1 MSKQNIALITGVTGQ
16 DGSYLAELLLDKG
29 YDVHGVI
36 RRSSVD
42 YRERIAHLEGRL
54 HFHLHYADLGDSMSI
69 VGVVADVRPTEIY
82 NLAAQSHV
90 QVSFDSPEFT
100 ADVDA
105 VGVLRII
112 EAVRKVGLASSCK
125 IYQASTS
132 ELYGKVEEV
141 PQNENT
147 PFHPFSPYAVAKQY
161 GFWIIKEYRDAYGMF
176 CCNGILFNH
185 ESERRGETFVTRK
198 ITLAAAR
205 IAQGLQDKLYLGNLD
220 SLRDWGYAKD
230 YVECMW
236 LILQARQ
243 PEDFVIATGVQ
254 HSVRE
259 FAQLAFHYVGI
270 ELQWEGEA
278 EHEKGICVSGPDH
291 LVGKTLVEVSPDF
304 YRPTDVVNLWGDPR
318 TATRRLNI
326 AQSFNP
332 VGSILG
338 ILMSKYFILDD
349 ISLYS
354 ISGTYAA
361 LGLVLLGILVVML
374 FARMPSGKDDDRS
387 DSVGASFRRL
397 LSNRL
402 YRRGV
407 VAQFF
412 YVGAQIG
419 VWSFTIRLVMQETGR
434 LEAAASS
441 IYLISI
447 IGHCL
452 SRFIYTGLMR
462 WFSPSRLLTFGGV
475 MSALLS
481 LTVVLS
487 AGTGWLC
494 ITSLVLI
501 SSFMSL
507 MFPTIYGI
515 ALGGIM
521 RGDHPG
527 DSKIGASGLIM
538 SILGGALLTPLQGMV
553 SDHTNIYTSYAVP
566 AFCFVV
572 VTAYAVYA
580 HRCKATL

>member
-1 MSKQNIALITGVTGQ
+1 MMKTIDRRHAVPFALVTSMFLLWGLANNMTDTLLAAFKRIMSMSDTQTSLIQ
-16 DGSYLAELLLDKG
+16 FAFYGSYFCFALPAALFIRRRSFKSGIILGLLL
-29 YDVHGVI
+29 
-36 RRSSVD
+36 
-42 YRERIAHLEGRL
+42 
-54 HFHLHYADLGDSMSI
+54 YAAGAMLFLPAAR
-69 VGVVADVRPTEIY
+69 VA
-82 NLAAQSHV
+82 S
-90 QVSFDSPEFT
+90 
-100 ADVDA
+100 
-105 VGVLRII
+105 
-112 EAVRKVGLASSCK
+112 
-125 IYQASTS
+125 
-132 ELYGKVEEV
+132 
-141 PQNENT
+141 
-147 PFHPFSPYAVAKQY
+147 Y
-161 GFWIIKEYRDAYGMF
+161 GFYLVAIYVMAGG
-176 CCNGILFNH
+176 CSVL
-185 ESERRGETFVTRK
+185 ETT
-198 ITLAAAR
+198 A
-205 IAQGLQDKLYLGNLD
+205 NP
-220 SLRDWGYAKD
+220 
-230 YVECMW
+230 YVM
-236 LILQARQ
+236 
-243 PEDFVIATGVQ
+243 
-254 HSVRE
+254 SM
-259 FAQLAFHYVGI
+259 
-270 ELQWEGEA
+270 
-278 EHEKGICVSGPDH
+278 
-291 LVGKTLVEVSPDF
+291 
-304 YRPTDVVNLWGDPR
+304 GDPR

-387 DSVGASFRRL
+387 DSVGACFRRL

-441 IYLISI
+441 IYLLSI

-462 WFSPSRLLTFGGV
+462 WLSPSRLLTFGGV

-487 AGTGWLC
+487 AGTGWIC

-521 RGDHPG
+521 RGEHPG

>member
-1 MSKQNIALITGVTGQ
+1 MMKTIDRRHAVPFALVTSMFLLWGLANNMTDTLLAAFKRIMSMSDTQTSLIQ
-16 DGSYLAELLLDKG
+16 FAFYGSYFCFALPAALFIRRRSFKSGIILGLLL
-29 YDVHGVI
+29 
-36 RRSSVD
+36 
-42 YRERIAHLEGRL
+42 
-54 HFHLHYADLGDSMSI
+54 YAAGAMLFLPAAR
-69 VGVVADVRPTEIY
+69 VA
-82 NLAAQSHV
+82 S
-90 QVSFDSPEFT
+90 
-100 ADVDA
+100 
-105 VGVLRII
+105 
-112 EAVRKVGLASSCK
+112 
-125 IYQASTS
+125 
-132 ELYGKVEEV
+132 
-141 PQNENT
+141 
-147 PFHPFSPYAVAKQY
+147 Y
-161 GFWIIKEYRDAYGMF
+161 GFYLVAIYVMAGG
-176 CCNGILFNH
+176 CSVL
-185 ESERRGETFVTRK
+185 ETT
-198 ITLAAAR
+198 A
-205 IAQGLQDKLYLGNLD
+205 NP
-220 SLRDWGYAKD
+220 
-230 YVECMW
+230 YVM
-236 LILQARQ
+236 
-243 PEDFVIATGVQ
+243 
-254 HSVRE
+254 SM
-259 FAQLAFHYVGI
+259 
-270 ELQWEGEA
+270 
-278 EHEKGICVSGPDH
+278 
-291 LVGKTLVEVSPDF
+291 
-304 YRPTDVVNLWGDPR
+304 GDPR

-387 DSVGASFRRL
+387 DCVGASFRRL

-487 AGTGWLC
+487 AGTGWIC

-521 RGDHPG
+521 RGEHPG

>member
-1 MSKQNIALITGVTGQ
+1 MMKTIDRRHAVPFALVTSMFLLWGLANNMTDTLLAAFKRIMSMSDTQTSLIQ
-16 DGSYLAELLLDKG
+16 FAFYGSYFCFALPAALFIRRRSFKSGIILGLLL
-29 YDVHGVI
+29 
-36 RRSSVD
+36 
-42 YRERIAHLEGRL
+42 
-54 HFHLHYADLGDSMSI
+54 YAAGAMLFLPAAR
-69 VGVVADVRPTEIY
+69 VA
-82 NLAAQSHV
+82 S
-90 QVSFDSPEFT
+90 
-100 ADVDA
+100 
-105 VGVLRII
+105 
-112 EAVRKVGLASSCK
+112 
-125 IYQASTS
+125 
-132 ELYGKVEEV
+132 
-141 PQNENT
+141 
-147 PFHPFSPYAVAKQY
+147 Y
-161 GFWIIKEYRDAYGMF
+161 GFYLVAIYVMAGG
-176 CCNGILFNH
+176 CSVL
-185 ESERRGETFVTRK
+185 ETT
-198 ITLAAAR
+198 A
-205 IAQGLQDKLYLGNLD
+205 NP
-220 SLRDWGYAKD
+220 
-230 YVECMW
+230 YVM
-236 LILQARQ
+236 
-243 PEDFVIATGVQ
+243 
-254 HSVRE
+254 SM
-259 FAQLAFHYVGI
+259 
-270 ELQWEGEA
+270 
-278 EHEKGICVSGPDH
+278 
-291 LVGKTLVEVSPDF
+291 
-304 YRPTDVVNLWGDPR
+304 GDPR

-361 LGLVLLGILVVML
+361 LGLVLLGLLVVML
-374 FARMPSGKDDDRS
+374 FARMPSGKDNARS

-447 IGHCL
+447 VGHCL

-521 RGDHPG
+521 RGEHPG

>member
-1 MSKQNIALITGVTGQ
+1 MKTIDRRHAVPFALVTSMFLLWGLANNMTDTLLAAFKRIMSMSDTQTSLIQ
-16 DGSYLAELLLDKG
+16 FAFYGSYFCFALPAALFIRRRSFKSGIILGLLL
-29 YDVHGVI
+29 
-36 RRSSVD
+36 
-42 YRERIAHLEGRL
+42 
-54 HFHLHYADLGDSMSI
+54 YAAGAMLFLPAAR
-69 VGVVADVRPTEIY
+69 VA
-82 NLAAQSHV
+82 S
-90 QVSFDSPEFT
+90 
-100 ADVDA
+100 
-105 VGVLRII
+105 
-112 EAVRKVGLASSCK
+112 
-125 IYQASTS
+125 
-132 ELYGKVEEV
+132 
-141 PQNENT
+141 
-147 PFHPFSPYAVAKQY
+147 Y
-161 GFWIIKEYRDAYGMF
+161 GFYLVAIYVMAGG
-176 CCNGILFNH
+176 CSVL
-185 ESERRGETFVTRK
+185 ETT
-198 ITLAAAR
+198 A
-205 IAQGLQDKLYLGNLD
+205 NP
-220 SLRDWGYAKD
+220 
-230 YVECMW
+230 YVM
-236 LILQARQ
+236 
-243 PEDFVIATGVQ
+243 
-254 HSVRE
+254 SM
-259 FAQLAFHYVGI
+259 
-270 ELQWEGEA
+270 
-278 EHEKGICVSGPDH
+278 
-291 LVGKTLVEVSPDF
+291 
-304 YRPTDVVNLWGDPR
+304 GDPR

-521 RGDHPG
+521 RGEHPG

>member
-1 MSKQNIALITGVTGQ
+1 MMKTIDRRHAVPFALVTSMFLLWGLANNMTDTLLAAFKRIMSMSDTQTSLIQ
-16 DGSYLAELLLDKG
+16 FAFYGSYFCFALPAALFIRRRSFKSGIILGLLL
-29 YDVHGVI
+29 
-36 RRSSVD
+36 
-42 YRERIAHLEGRL
+42 
-54 HFHLHYADLGDSMSI
+54 YAAGAMLFLPAAR
-69 VGVVADVRPTEIY
+69 VA
-82 NLAAQSHV
+82 S
-90 QVSFDSPEFT
+90 
-100 ADVDA
+100 
-105 VGVLRII
+105 
-112 EAVRKVGLASSCK
+112 
-125 IYQASTS
+125 
-132 ELYGKVEEV
+132 
-141 PQNENT
+141 
-147 PFHPFSPYAVAKQY
+147 Y
-161 GFWIIKEYRDAYGMF
+161 GFYLVAIYVMAGG
-176 CCNGILFNH
+176 CSVL
-185 ESERRGETFVTRK
+185 ETT
-198 ITLAAAR
+198 A
-205 IAQGLQDKLYLGNLD
+205 NP
-220 SLRDWGYAKD
+220 
-230 YVECMW
+230 YVM
-236 LILQARQ
+236 
-243 PEDFVIATGVQ
+243 
-254 HSVRE
+254 SM
-259 FAQLAFHYVGI
+259 
-270 ELQWEGEA
+270 
-278 EHEKGICVSGPDH
+278 
-291 LVGKTLVEVSPDF
+291 
-304 YRPTDVVNLWGDPR
+304 GDPH

-402 YRRGV
+402 FRRGV

-419 VWSFTIRLVMQETGR
+419 VWSFSIRLVMQETGC

-462 WFSPSRLLTFGGV
+462 WFSPARLLTFGGV

-521 RGDHPG
+521 RGEHPG

>member
-1 MSKQNIALITGVTGQ
+1 MMKTIDKRHAVPFALVTSMFLLWGLANNMTDTLLAAFKRIMSMSDTQTSLIQ
-16 DGSYLAELLLDKG
+16 FAFYGSYFCFALPAALFIRRRSFKSGIILGLLL
-29 YDVHGVI
+29 
-36 RRSSVD
+36 
-42 YRERIAHLEGRL
+42 
-54 HFHLHYADLGDSMSI
+54 YAAGAMLFLPAAR
-69 VGVVADVRPTEIY
+69 VA
-82 NLAAQSHV
+82 S
-90 QVSFDSPEFT
+90 
-100 ADVDA
+100 
-105 VGVLRII
+105 
-112 EAVRKVGLASSCK
+112 
-125 IYQASTS
+125 
-132 ELYGKVEEV
+132 
-141 PQNENT
+141 
-147 PFHPFSPYAVAKQY
+147 Y
-161 GFWIIKEYRDAYGMF
+161 GFYLVAIYVMAGG
-176 CCNGILFNH
+176 CSVL
-185 ESERRGETFVTRK
+185 ETT
-198 ITLAAAR
+198 A
-205 IAQGLQDKLYLGNLD
+205 NP
-220 SLRDWGYAKD
+220 
-230 YVECMW
+230 YVM
-236 LILQARQ
+236 
-243 PEDFVIATGVQ
+243 
-254 HSVRE
+254 SM
-259 FAQLAFHYVGI
+259 
-270 ELQWEGEA
+270 
-278 EHEKGICVSGPDH
+278 
-291 LVGKTLVEVSPDF
+291 
-304 YRPTDVVNLWGDPR
+304 GDPR

-419 VWSFTIRLVMQETGR
+419 VWSFTIRLVMQETGC

>member
-1 MSKQNIALITGVTGQ
+1 MKTIDRRHAVPFALVTSMFLLWGLANNMTDTLLAAFKRIMSMSDTQTSLIQ
-16 DGSYLAELLLDKG
+16 FAFYGSYFCFALPAALFIRRRSFKSGIILGLLL
-29 YDVHGVI
+29 
-36 RRSSVD
+36 
-42 YRERIAHLEGRL
+42 
-54 HFHLHYADLGDSMSI
+54 YAAGAMFFLPAAR
-69 VGVVADVRPTEIY
+69 VA
-82 NLAAQSHV
+82 S
-90 QVSFDSPEFT
+90 
-100 ADVDA
+100 
-105 VGVLRII
+105 
-112 EAVRKVGLASSCK
+112 
-125 IYQASTS
+125 
-132 ELYGKVEEV
+132 
-141 PQNENT
+141 
-147 PFHPFSPYAVAKQY
+147 Y
-161 GFWIIKEYRDAYGMF
+161 GFYLVAIYVMAGG
-176 CCNGILFNH
+176 CSVL
-185 ESERRGETFVTRK
+185 ETT
-198 ITLAAAR
+198 A
-205 IAQGLQDKLYLGNLD
+205 NP
-220 SLRDWGYAKD
+220 
-230 YVECMW
+230 YVM
-236 LILQARQ
+236 
-243 PEDFVIATGVQ
+243 
-254 HSVRE
+254 SM
-259 FAQLAFHYVGI
+259 
-270 ELQWEGEA
+270 
-278 EHEKGICVSGPDH
+278 
-291 LVGKTLVEVSPDF
+291 
-304 YRPTDVVNLWGDPR
+304 GDPR

-487 AGTGWLC
+487 AGTGWIC

-521 RGDHPG
+521 RGEHPG

>member
-1 MSKQNIALITGVTGQ
+1 MKTIDRRHAVPFALVTSMFLLWGLANNMTDTLLAAFKRIMSMSDTQTSLIQ
-16 DGSYLAELLLDKG
+16 FAFYGSYFCFALPAALFIRRRSFKSGIILGLLL
-29 YDVHGVI
+29 
-36 RRSSVD
+36 
-42 YRERIAHLEGRL
+42 
-54 HFHLHYADLGDSMSI
+54 YAAGAMLFLPAAR
-69 VGVVADVRPTEIY
+69 VA
-82 NLAAQSHV
+82 S
-90 QVSFDSPEFT
+90 
-100 ADVDA
+100 
-105 VGVLRII
+105 
-112 EAVRKVGLASSCK
+112 
-125 IYQASTS
+125 
-132 ELYGKVEEV
+132 
-141 PQNENT
+141 
-147 PFHPFSPYAVAKQY
+147 Y
-161 GFWIIKEYRDAYGMF
+161 GFYLVAIYVMAGG
-176 CCNGILFNH
+176 CSVL
-185 ESERRGETFVTRK
+185 ETT
-198 ITLAAAR
+198 A
-205 IAQGLQDKLYLGNLD
+205 NP
-220 SLRDWGYAKD
+220 
-230 YVECMW
+230 YVM
-236 LILQARQ
+236 
-243 PEDFVIATGVQ
+243 
-254 HSVRE
+254 SM
-259 FAQLAFHYVGI
+259 
-270 ELQWEGEA
+270 
-278 EHEKGICVSGPDH
+278 
-291 LVGKTLVEVSPDF
+291 
-304 YRPTDVVNLWGDPR
+304 GDPR

-387 DSVGASFRRL
+387 DSVGACFRRL

-441 IYLISI
+441 IYLLSI

-494 ITSLVLI
+494 ITSLILI

>member
-1 MSKQNIALITGVTGQ
+1 MMKTIDKRHAVPFALVTSMFLLWGLANNMTDTLLAAFKRIMSMSDTQTSLIQ
-16 DGSYLAELLLDKG
+16 FAFYGSYFCFALPAALFIRRRSFKSGIILGLLL
-29 YDVHGVI
+29 
-36 RRSSVD
+36 
-42 YRERIAHLEGRL
+42 
-54 HFHLHYADLGDSMSI
+54 YAAGAMLFLPAAR
-69 VGVVADVRPTEIY
+69 VA
-82 NLAAQSHV
+82 S
-90 QVSFDSPEFT
+90 
-100 ADVDA
+100 
-105 VGVLRII
+105 
-112 EAVRKVGLASSCK
+112 
-125 IYQASTS
+125 
-132 ELYGKVEEV
+132 
-141 PQNENT
+141 
-147 PFHPFSPYAVAKQY
+147 Y
-161 GFWIIKEYRDAYGMF
+161 GFYLVAIYVMAGG
-176 CCNGILFNH
+176 CSVL
-185 ESERRGETFVTRK
+185 ETT
-198 ITLAAAR
+198 A
-205 IAQGLQDKLYLGNLD
+205 NP
-220 SLRDWGYAKD
+220 
-230 YVECMW
+230 YVM
-236 LILQARQ
+236 
-243 PEDFVIATGVQ
+243 
-254 HSVRE
+254 SM
-259 FAQLAFHYVGI
+259 
-270 ELQWEGEA
+270 
-278 EHEKGICVSGPDH
+278 
-291 LVGKTLVEVSPDF
+291 
-304 YRPTDVVNLWGDPR
+304 GDPR

-402 YRRGV
+402 FRRGV

-441 IYLISI
+441 IYLLSI

>member
-1 MSKQNIALITGVTGQ
+1 MMKTIDRRHAVPFALVTSMFLLWGLANNMTDTLLAAFKRIMSMSDTQTSLIQ
-16 DGSYLAELLLDKG
+16 FAFYGSYFCFALPAALFIRRRSFKSGIILGLLL
-29 YDVHGVI
+29 
-36 RRSSVD
+36 
-42 YRERIAHLEGRL
+42 
-54 HFHLHYADLGDSMSI
+54 YAAGAMLFLPAAR
-69 VGVVADVRPTEIY
+69 VA
-82 NLAAQSHV
+82 S
-90 QVSFDSPEFT
+90 
-100 ADVDA
+100 
-105 VGVLRII
+105 
-112 EAVRKVGLASSCK
+112 
-125 IYQASTS
+125 
-132 ELYGKVEEV
+132 
-141 PQNENT
+141 
-147 PFHPFSPYAVAKQY
+147 Y
-161 GFWIIKEYRDAYGMF
+161 GFYLVAIYVMAGG
-176 CCNGILFNH
+176 CSVL
-185 ESERRGETFVTRK
+185 ETT
-198 ITLAAAR
+198 A
-205 IAQGLQDKLYLGNLD
+205 NP
-220 SLRDWGYAKD
+220 
-230 YVECMW
+230 YVM
-236 LILQARQ
+236 
-243 PEDFVIATGVQ
+243 
-254 HSVRE
+254 SM
-259 FAQLAFHYVGI
+259 
-270 ELQWEGEA
+270 
-278 EHEKGICVSGPDH
+278 
-291 LVGKTLVEVSPDF
+291 
-304 YRPTDVVNLWGDPR
+304 GDPR

-447 IGHCL
+447 VGHCL

-538 SILGGALLTPLQGMV
+538 SILGGALPTPLQGMV

-566 AFCFVV
+566 AFCFMV

>member
-1 MSKQNIALITGVTGQ
+1 MMKTIDKRHAVPFALVTSMFLLWGLANNMTDTLLAAFKRIMSMSDTQTSLIQ
-16 DGSYLAELLLDKG
+16 FAFYGSYFCFALPAALFIRRRSFKSGIILGLLL
-29 YDVHGVI
+29 
-36 RRSSVD
+36 
-42 YRERIAHLEGRL
+42 
-54 HFHLHYADLGDSMSI
+54 YAAGAMLFLPAAR
-69 VGVVADVRPTEIY
+69 VA
-82 NLAAQSHV
+82 S
-90 QVSFDSPEFT
+90 
-100 ADVDA
+100 
-105 VGVLRII
+105 
-112 EAVRKVGLASSCK
+112 
-125 IYQASTS
+125 
-132 ELYGKVEEV
+132 
-141 PQNENT
+141 
-147 PFHPFSPYAVAKQY
+147 Y
-161 GFWIIKEYRDAYGMF
+161 GFYLVAIYVMAGG
-176 CCNGILFNH
+176 CSVL
-185 ESERRGETFVTRK
+185 ETT
-198 ITLAAAR
+198 A
-205 IAQGLQDKLYLGNLD
+205 NP
-220 SLRDWGYAKD
+220 
-230 YVECMW
+230 YVM
-236 LILQARQ
+236 
-243 PEDFVIATGVQ
+243 
-254 HSVRE
+254 SM
-259 FAQLAFHYVGI
+259 
-270 ELQWEGEA
+270 
-278 EHEKGICVSGPDH
+278 
-291 LVGKTLVEVSPDF
+291 
-304 YRPTDVVNLWGDPR
+304 GDPR

-387 DSVGASFRRL
+387 DSVGACFRRL

-447 IGHCL
+447 VGHCL

-487 AGTGWLC
+487 AGTGWIC

>member
-1 MSKQNIALITGVTGQ
+1 MKTIDRRHAVPFALVTSMFLLWGLANNMTDTLLAAFKRIMSMSDTQTSLIQ
-16 DGSYLAELLLDKG
+16 FAFYGSYFCFALPAALFIRRRSFKSGIILGLLL
-29 YDVHGVI
+29 
-36 RRSSVD
+36 
-42 YRERIAHLEGRL
+42 
-54 HFHLHYADLGDSMSI
+54 YAAGAMLFLPAAR
-69 VGVVADVRPTEIY
+69 VA
-82 NLAAQSHV
+82 S
-90 QVSFDSPEFT
+90 
-100 ADVDA
+100 
-105 VGVLRII
+105 
-112 EAVRKVGLASSCK
+112 
-125 IYQASTS
+125 
-132 ELYGKVEEV
+132 
-141 PQNENT
+141 
-147 PFHPFSPYAVAKQY
+147 Y
-161 GFWIIKEYRDAYGMF
+161 GFYLVAIYVMAGG
-176 CCNGILFNH
+176 CSVL
-185 ESERRGETFVTRK
+185 ETT
-198 ITLAAAR
+198 A
-205 IAQGLQDKLYLGNLD
+205 NP
-220 SLRDWGYAKD
+220 
-230 YVECMW
+230 YVM
-236 LILQARQ
+236 
-243 PEDFVIATGVQ
+243 
-254 HSVRE
+254 SM
-259 FAQLAFHYVGI
+259 
-270 ELQWEGEA
+270 
-278 EHEKGICVSGPDH
+278 
-291 LVGKTLVEVSPDF
+291 
-304 YRPTDVVNLWGDPR
+304 GDPR

-387 DSVGASFRRL
+387 DSVGACFRRL

-447 IGHCL
+447 VGHCL

-462 WFSPSRLLTFGGV
+462 WFSPARLLTFGGV

-521 RGDHPG
+521 RGDNPG

>member
-1 MSKQNIALITGVTGQ
+1 MKTIDRRHAVPFALVTSMFLLWGLANNMTDTLLAAFKRIMSMSDTQTSFIQFAFY
-16 DGSYLAELLLDKG
+16 GSYFCFALPAALFIRRRSFKSGIILGLLL
-29 YDVHGVI
+29 
-36 RRSSVD
+36 
-42 YRERIAHLEGRL
+42 
-54 HFHLHYADLGDSMSI
+54 YAAGAMLFLPAAR
-69 VGVVADVRPTEIY
+69 VA
-82 NLAAQSHV
+82 S
-90 QVSFDSPEFT
+90 
-100 ADVDA
+100 
-105 VGVLRII
+105 
-112 EAVRKVGLASSCK
+112 
-125 IYQASTS
+125 
-132 ELYGKVEEV
+132 
-141 PQNENT
+141 
-147 PFHPFSPYAVAKQY
+147 Y
-161 GFWIIKEYRDAYGMF
+161 GFYLVAIYVMAGG
-176 CCNGILFNH
+176 CSVL
-185 ESERRGETFVTRK
+185 ETT
-198 ITLAAAR
+198 A
-205 IAQGLQDKLYLGNLD
+205 NP
-220 SLRDWGYAKD
+220 
-230 YVECMW
+230 YVM
-236 LILQARQ
+236 
-243 PEDFVIATGVQ
+243 
-254 HSVRE
+254 SM
-259 FAQLAFHYVGI
+259 
-270 ELQWEGEA
+270 
-278 EHEKGICVSGPDH
+278 
-291 LVGKTLVEVSPDF
+291 
-304 YRPTDVVNLWGDPR
+304 GDPR

-441 IYLISI
+441 IYLLSI

-462 WFSPSRLLTFGGV
+462 WFSPARLLTFGGV

>member
-1 MSKQNIALITGVTGQ
+1 MKTIDRRHAVPFALVTSMFLLWGLANNMTDTLLAAFKRIMSMSDTQTSLIQ
-16 DGSYLAELLLDKG
+16 FAFYGSYFCFALPAALFIRRRSFKSGIILGLLL
-29 YDVHGVI
+29 
-36 RRSSVD
+36 
-42 YRERIAHLEGRL
+42 
-54 HFHLHYADLGDSMSI
+54 YAAGAMLFLPAAR
-69 VGVVADVRPTEIY
+69 VA
-82 NLAAQSHV
+82 S
-90 QVSFDSPEFT
+90 
-100 ADVDA
+100 
-105 VGVLRII
+105 
-112 EAVRKVGLASSCK
+112 
-125 IYQASTS
+125 
-132 ELYGKVEEV
+132 
-141 PQNENT
+141 
-147 PFHPFSPYAVAKQY
+147 Y
-161 GFWIIKEYRDAYGMF
+161 GFYLVAIYVMAGG
-176 CCNGILFNH
+176 CSVL
-185 ESERRGETFVTRK
+185 ETT
-198 ITLAAAR
+198 A
-205 IAQGLQDKLYLGNLD
+205 NP
-220 SLRDWGYAKD
+220 
-230 YVECMW
+230 YVM
-236 LILQARQ
+236 
-243 PEDFVIATGVQ
+243 
-254 HSVRE
+254 SM
-259 FAQLAFHYVGI
+259 
-270 ELQWEGEA
+270 
-278 EHEKGICVSGPDH
+278 
-291 LVGKTLVEVSPDF
+291 
-304 YRPTDVVNLWGDPR
+304 GDPR

-419 VWSFTIRLVMQETGR
+419 VWSFTIRLVMQETGC

-462 WFSPSRLLTFGGV
+462 WFSPARLLTFGGV

-566 AFCFVV
+566 AFCFMV

>member
-1 MSKQNIALITGVTGQ
+1 MMKTIDRRHAVPFALVTSMFLLWGLANNMTDTLLAAFKRIMSMSDTQTSLIQ
-16 DGSYLAELLLDKG
+16 FAFYGSYFCFALPAALFIRRRSFKSGIILGLLL
-29 YDVHGVI
+29 
-36 RRSSVD
+36 
-42 YRERIAHLEGRL
+42 
-54 HFHLHYADLGDSMSI
+54 YAAGAMLFLPAAR
-69 VGVVADVRPTEIY
+69 VA
-82 NLAAQSHV
+82 S
-90 QVSFDSPEFT
+90 
-100 ADVDA
+100 
-105 VGVLRII
+105 
-112 EAVRKVGLASSCK
+112 
-125 IYQASTS
+125 
-132 ELYGKVEEV
+132 
-141 PQNENT
+141 
-147 PFHPFSPYAVAKQY
+147 Y
-161 GFWIIKEYRDAYGMF
+161 GFYLVAIYVMAGG
-176 CCNGILFNH
+176 CSVL
-185 ESERRGETFVTRK
+185 ETT
-198 ITLAAAR
+198 A
-205 IAQGLQDKLYLGNLD
+205 NP
-220 SLRDWGYAKD
+220 
-230 YVECMW
+230 YVM
-236 LILQARQ
+236 
-243 PEDFVIATGVQ
+243 
-254 HSVRE
+254 SM
-259 FAQLAFHYVGI
+259 
-270 ELQWEGEA
+270 
-278 EHEKGICVSGPDH
+278 
-291 LVGKTLVEVSPDF
+291 
-304 YRPTDVVNLWGDPR
+304 GDPR

-441 IYLISI
+441 IYLLSI

-462 WFSPSRLLTFGGV
+462 WFSPARLLTFGGV

-487 AGTGWLC
+487 AGTGWIC

-521 RGDHPG
+521 RGEHPG

>member
-1 MSKQNIALITGVTGQ
+1 MKTIDRRHAVPFALVTSMFLLWGLANNMTDTLLAAFKRIMSMSDTQTSLIQ
-16 DGSYLAELLLDKG
+16 FAFYGSYFCFALPAALFIRRRSFKSGIILGLLLNAAG
-29 YDVHGVI
+29 AMLFLPAA
-36 RRSSVD
+36 R
-42 YRERIAHLEGRL
+42 
-54 HFHLHYADLGDSMSI
+54 
-69 VGVVADVRPTEIY
+69 VA
-82 NLAAQSHV
+82 S
-90 QVSFDSPEFT
+90 
-100 ADVDA
+100 
-105 VGVLRII
+105 
-112 EAVRKVGLASSCK
+112 
-125 IYQASTS
+125 
-132 ELYGKVEEV
+132 
-141 PQNENT
+141 
-147 PFHPFSPYAVAKQY
+147 Y
-161 GFWIIKEYRDAYGMF
+161 GFYLVAIYVMAGG
-176 CCNGILFNH
+176 CSVL
-185 ESERRGETFVTRK
+185 ETT
-198 ITLAAAR
+198 A
-205 IAQGLQDKLYLGNLD
+205 NP
-220 SLRDWGYAKD
+220 
-230 YVECMW
+230 YVM
-236 LILQARQ
+236 
-243 PEDFVIATGVQ
+243 
-254 HSVRE
+254 SM
-259 FAQLAFHYVGI
+259 
-270 ELQWEGEA
+270 
-278 EHEKGICVSGPDH
+278 
-291 LVGKTLVEVSPDF
+291 
-304 YRPTDVVNLWGDPR
+304 GDPR

-419 VWSFTIRLVMQETGR
+419 VWSFTIRLVMQETGC

-462 WFSPSRLLTFGGV
+462 WFSPVRLLTFGGV

-481 LTVVLS
+481 LTVVQS
-487 AGTGWLC
+487 AGTGWIC

>member
-1 MSKQNIALITGVTGQ
+1 MMKTIDRRHAVPFALVTSMFLLWGLANNMTDTLLAAFKRIMSMSDTQTSLIQ
-16 DGSYLAELLLDKG
+16 FAFYGSYFCFALPAALFIRRRSFKSGIILGLLL
-29 YDVHGVI
+29 
-36 RRSSVD
+36 
-42 YRERIAHLEGRL
+42 
-54 HFHLHYADLGDSMSI
+54 YAAGAMLFLPAAR
-69 VGVVADVRPTEIY
+69 VA
-82 NLAAQSHV
+82 S
-90 QVSFDSPEFT
+90 
-100 ADVDA
+100 
-105 VGVLRII
+105 
-112 EAVRKVGLASSCK
+112 
-125 IYQASTS
+125 
-132 ELYGKVEEV
+132 
-141 PQNENT
+141 
-147 PFHPFSPYAVAKQY
+147 Y
-161 GFWIIKEYRDAYGMF
+161 GFYLVAIYVMAGG
-176 CCNGILFNH
+176 CSVL
-185 ESERRGETFVTRK
+185 ETT
-198 ITLAAAR
+198 A
-205 IAQGLQDKLYLGNLD
+205 NP
-220 SLRDWGYAKD
+220 
-230 YVECMW
+230 YVM
-236 LILQARQ
+236 
-243 PEDFVIATGVQ
+243 
-254 HSVRE
+254 SM
-259 FAQLAFHYVGI
+259 
-270 ELQWEGEA
+270 
-278 EHEKGICVSGPDH
+278 
-291 LVGKTLVEVSPDF
+291 
-304 YRPTDVVNLWGDPR
+304 GDPR

-447 IGHCL
+447 ICHCL

-566 AFCFVV
+566 AFCFMV